1 MRNPQSLIATARR
14 GRDLA
19 REGEMEYQEGAMM
32 TRFSRAIAP
41 TTSDPYLIRAATIV
55 EKIREAED
63 IDTYRLQLIDE
74 EARRQFR
81 FKAGQFNMV
90 YLFGVGEVAIS
101 IVSDPD
107 EPDVVGHTIRTVGR
121 VTKAIAAL
129 QPGEALGIRGPFGE
143 GWPLEEAEG
152 RNVVIVTGGLG
163 CAPVVGA
170 IEYIFRRRAQY
181 GSIKILHGV
190 KTPQDLL
197 YRERF
202 DQWRRA
208 PDTEVLLTSDQP
220 DKTWSHHVGVVTEL
234 FERVAIDP
242 AKSIVLMCGPEI
254 MMRLGVPILL
264 RRGIPGTA
272 VYVSLERHMECGIGL
287 CGHCQMGPYFLCKD
301 GPVMRYDRVEQ
312 WLGRAGM

>member
-1 MRNPQSLIATARR
+1 MSKVGPMANPYVIH
-14 GRDLA
+14 
-19 REGEMEYQEGAMM
+19 
-32 TRFSRAIAP
+32 P
-41 TTSDPYLIRAATIV
+41 ATIV
-55 EKIREAED
+55 EKIQEAED
-63 IDTYRLQLIDE
+63 INTYRLQLVDE

-107 EPDVVGHTIRTVGR
+107 GPEVLDHTIRTVGR
-121 VTKAIAAL
+121 VTKAIADL
-129 QPGEALGIRGPFGE
+129 QPGETLGIRGPFGE
-143 GWPLEEAEG
+143 GWPLEEAKG
-152 RNVVIVTGGLG
+152 RHVVIVTGGLG

-190 KTPQDLL
+190 KTPHDLL

-202 DQWRRA
+202 DHWRRA

-220 DKTWSHHVGVVTEL
+220 DKTWSYHIGVVTEL
-234 FERVAIDP
+234 FEHVTNDP

-264 RRGIPGTA
+264 RQGIPATA

-301 GPVMRYDRVEQ
+301 GPVMRYDRVER
-312 WLGRAGM
+312 WLGRTGV